1 MDVFKVSDKEIKK
14 RVYSMILPIIIEN
27 ILEMTAGIVSAGMIG
42 RIDVTA
48 ISTQGVCSRLIG
60 ILWCI
65 FKGVSIGA
73 TVLVARAYGG
83 NNKNKIKSVSEQ
95 TLVLSLILGIVF
107 QLILLWQGEVFLS
120 IFNPSSRIM
129 KMAVPYLRLISFGLP
144 FQAIMIAVTGILQGV
159 GDGKTPMIISLF
171 MNGINILVGYP
182 LIFGSFGFN
191 PMGLKGAAIAIVI
204 AQIVA
209 ALMGLYVL
217 FKKEGLLER
226 SERTKIFKLDFSETS
241 SILNIGIPS
250 AFESLFWQFSA
261 IILTRVMLSFGEE
274 PFSAYQLGL
283 QAETISEMPA
293 LGFGVAATTFVGQ
306 SLGAMDKE
314 LGKRYI
320 RVIKKGG
327 LLVMAFGSILL
338 ICFPNQIMRLLT
350 DDPKV
355 IELGAIYIR
364 LMGLIQ
370 VPQNLARVYNGAL
383 KGAGFTKIPMIVAG
397 LGLWGVRIPLSL
409 ILTYIFHMD
418 IVYIWFIIC
427 VDQVFR
433 FIISISWYKRK
444 KIFSA

>member
-1 MDVFKVSDKEIKK
+1 MSDKDIKK
-14 RVYSMILPIIIEN
+14 RVYSMILPIILEN

-48 ISTQGVCSRLIG
+48 ISTQGVCSRLVG

-83 NNKNKIKSVSEQ
+83 NNKNKIKKVSQQ
-95 TLVLSLILGIVF
+95 TLLLSLILGLFF
-107 QLILLWQGEVFLS
+107 QVILLWQAHAFLS
-120 IFNPSSRIM
+120 IFNPSDGIM
-129 KMAVPYLRLISFGLP
+129 RMAVPYLKLISFGLP
-144 FQAIMIAVTGILQGV
+144 FQAIMIAVTGILQGT

-171 MNGINILVGYP
+171 MNGVNIIVGYP
-182 LIFGSFGFN
+182 LIFGNFGFQS
-191 PMGLKGAAIAIVI
+191 MGLKGAAIATVI
-204 AQIVA
+204 SQIVA
-209 ALMGLYVL
+209 ALIGLYVL
-217 FKKEGLLER
+217 FKKGGLLEN
-226 SERTKIFKLDFSETS
+226 SEKIFKLEFKEIS

-306 SLGAMDKE
+306 ALGAMDKE
-314 LGKRYI
+314 LGKRYVK
-320 RVIKKGG
+320 VIKKGG
-327 LLVMAFGSILL
+327 LLVMAFGSLLL

-355 IELGAIYIR
+355 IALGAIYIR

-370 VPQNLARVYNGAL
+370 IPQNLARVYNGAL
-383 KGAGFTKIPMIVAG
+383 KGAGFTKIPMIVSG

-409 ILTYIFHMD
+409 ILTYVFHMD

-433 FIISISWYKRK
+433 FILSIVWYKK
-444 KIFSA
+444 KEIFTA